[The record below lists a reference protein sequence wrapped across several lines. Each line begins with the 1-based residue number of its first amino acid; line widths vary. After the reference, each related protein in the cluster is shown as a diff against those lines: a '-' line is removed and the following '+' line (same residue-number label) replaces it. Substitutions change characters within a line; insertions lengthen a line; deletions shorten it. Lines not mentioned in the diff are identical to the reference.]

1 MERIK
6 TGIEGL
12 DEMLKGGIP
21 KRRHVTINGGPGCG
35 KTSFAFEYIY
45 KGAKMDDPGVYITLE
60 ESPEGIIENMKDT
73 FPLFNDVEKLIE
85 EKKMEIVK
93 PETLDLEGVSG
104 ILEDRILNEGMQR
117 VVIDSITIMK
127 AVSGGETEYRQV
139 FFEFLSLLKGL
150 DCTSLTTLEAPEAGK
165 EAVKFGIEHFV
176 MDGIINLYN
185 LDRGDKR
192 IRALEIFKMRATNHS
207 REIVP
212 FKVTPS
218 GIKVFAGEKVF

>member
-1 MERIK
+1 MERVT

-21 KRRHVTINGGPGCG
+21 KKRHVTISGGPGCG

-45 KGAKMDDPGVYITLE
+45 KGAKMDEPGVYISLE
-60 ESPEGIIENMKDT
+60 ETPEGIIENMENT
-73 FPLFNDVEKLIE
+73 FPLFTDIEKLVEKG
-85 EKKMEIVK
+85 KMEIVK

-104 ILEDRILNEGMQR
+104 ILEDRILNKGIQR
-117 VVIDSITIMK
+117 VAIDSLTIMK
-127 AVSGGETEYRQV
+127 SVSGGEMEYRQI

-150 DCTSLTTLEAPEAGK
+150 DCTSLTTLEASEAGK

-185 LDRGDKR
+185 LDTGDKR